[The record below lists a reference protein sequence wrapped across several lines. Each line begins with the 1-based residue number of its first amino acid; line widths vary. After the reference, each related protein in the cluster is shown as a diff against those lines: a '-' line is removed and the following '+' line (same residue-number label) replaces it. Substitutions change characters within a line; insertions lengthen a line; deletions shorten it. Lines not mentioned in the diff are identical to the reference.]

1 MSTRTRANGIDE
13 NGNITYGSYER
24 HYSDESNK
32 AQATNAAAELE
43 WAQKLYELRYNS
55 PEEVKKRLVAAGYN
69 PNLYNN
75 EGNTF
80 GSSVSTEPLQAQP
93 IGDQVL
99 GMLNQGLDGLY
110 KFGNLAS
117 QRDLAL
123 KEQDLKRSS
132 LDLEREK
139 VDQARE
145 DLARRNRDTESQI
158 LRRAQENKESEERIG
173 VYRSQVRQID
183 SNWQKILQETENLRA
198 QNYNIKQQGRI
209 LESDANWRDAI
220 HSAEVEKMYNLM
232 DLNNDQRKVLQQKFI
247 QFCLDNGEHQLILGA
262 DSFEGPDGQTYSKKT
277 ATPVIMLEKQG
288 NYLDVQIKNS
298 DTSESRQWTETILNG
313 IGKMVG
319 AVAAG
324 AAAGWTM
331 TKISAAK
338 AAGAVAPIVTPP
350 GTDILMNQSSP
361 WDPTTSNPN
370 IY

>member
-13 NGNITYGSYER
+13 NGNIIYGSYER
-24 HYSDESNK
+24 HFSDESNK

-43 WAQKLYELRYNS
+43 WSQKLYELKYNS

-93 IGDQVL
+93 VSDQVL

-117 QRDLAL
+117 QRDLSL

-220 HSAEVEKMYNLM
+220 HSAEVEKMYNVM

-247 QFCLDNGEHQLILGA
+247 QFCLDIGEHTLRLGA
-262 DSFEGPDGQTYSKKT
+262 DSFEGPDGQTFSKDK
-277 ATPVIMLEKQG
+277 ATPIILLEKQG
-288 NYLDVQIKNS
+288 NYLDVQIENA

-331 TKISAAK
+331 TKIGAAK
-338 AAGAVAPIVTPP
+338 AAGSVAPIVIPP
-350 GTDILMNQSSP
+350 GTDILMNQSLP